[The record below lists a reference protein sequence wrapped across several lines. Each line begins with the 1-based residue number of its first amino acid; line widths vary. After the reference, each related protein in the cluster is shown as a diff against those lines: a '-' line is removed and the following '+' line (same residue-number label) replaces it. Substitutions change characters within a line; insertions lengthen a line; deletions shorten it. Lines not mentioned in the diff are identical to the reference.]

1 MSRAEDILDLVILS
15 DDDDSEVEFVDK
27 ICSDTDATESPSE
40 TNDDNMPSPASPPFR
55 HARRGRPSSPR
66 WQFLEE
72 LVKDLEMETTNK
84 IAKKQKATSST

>member
-1 MSRAEDILDLVILS
+1 
-15 DDDDSEVEFVDK
+15 
-27 ICSDTDATESPSE
+27 
-40 TNDDNMPSPASPPFR
+40 MPSPASPPFR

-84 IAKKQKATSST
+84 IAQKQEATSSTQQGPASRLMGRHFVSWLSVDHQKKSCVVCNQKSIHQRDTTQ